1 MGLFS
6 KNYETAGVGISKY
19 APKKKGIAL
28 FFDIVGRKFWKLMQ
42 VNLVYM
48 LFFLPLVMMLPVMT
62 IFKNHYRLSVASMIV
77 MMLIFMVL
85 IGPATAG
92 MTKVIRLFVINKHS
106 FIMRDFFKGFR
117 SNFKNAAIVGFL
129 DCLIILSALAALN
142 VYPALAIQTQ
152 SKLMYIPMVIT
163 FSIFLVIIIMNH
175 YIFLMMTATSL
186 SFKNLLKNSF
196 ALAFVALK
204 QNLLTF
210 IIILAALAVMILLM
224 FYLFPV
230 FLLLVPFF
238 PAAFICLVNCFISY
252 PVIQKYVINPY
263 YTSIGEIN
271 PELVDDT
278 PTDEERIFE
287 DMGGK
292 EKPIENRKKG
302 KGKRIS

>member
-6 KNYETAGVGISKY
+6 KNYETAGVGISKN
-19 APKKKGIAL
+19 APKKKGAAL

-42 VNLVYM
+42 INLVYM
-48 LFFLPLVMMLPVMT
+48 LFYLPLVMVLPVMSL
-62 IFKNHYRLSVASMIV
+62 FKNSYVASITSMVV
-77 MMLIFMVL
+77 MLLIFMVL

-106 FIMRDFFKGFR
+106 FVMRDFFRGFR
-117 SNFKNAAIVGFL
+117 NNFKNAAIVGFI
-129 DCLIILSALAALN
+129 DCLIVISAIASLN

-152 SKLMYIPMVIT
+152 SKLMYIPMVLT
-163 FSIFLVIIIMNH
+163 FSLFLVIIIMNH

-186 SFKNLLKNSF
+186 SLKNILKNSF

-210 IIILAALAVMILLM
+210 VISLLVVALMVVIE
-224 FYLFPV
+224 FYFLPV

-238 PAAFICLVNCFISY
+238 PAAILCLLNCFISY
-252 PVIQKYVINPY
+252 PIIQKYVINPY

-271 PELVDDT
+271 PELVDDS
-278 PTDEERIFE
+278 PTDEERIFT

-292 EKPIENRKKG
+292 EKPIEKRAKG

>member
-6 KNYETAGVGISKY
+6 KNYETAGVGISKN
-19 APKKKGIAL
+19 APKKKGAAL

-42 VNLVYM
+42 INLVYM
-48 LFFLPLVMMLPVMT
+48 LFYLPLVFVLPVMS
-62 IFKNHYRLSVASMIV
+62 IFKNSYAASITSMIV
-77 MMLIFMVL
+77 MLLIFMVL

-106 FIMRDFFKGFR
+106 FVMRDFFRGFR
-117 SNFKNAAIVGFL
+117 NNFKNAAIVGFI
-129 DCLIILSALAALN
+129 DCLIVISAIASLN

-152 SKLMYIPMVIT
+152 SKLMYIPMVLT
-163 FSIFLVIIIMNH
+163 FSLFLVIIIMNH

-186 SFKNLLKNSF
+186 SLKNILKNSF

-210 IIILAALAVMILLM
+210 IISLLVVALMVVIE
-224 FYLFPV
+224 FYFFPV

-238 PAAFICLVNCFISY
+238 PAAVLCLLNCFISY
-252 PVIQKYVINPY
+252 PIIQKYVINPY

-271 PELVDDT
+271 PELVDDS
-278 PTDEERIFE
+278 PTDEERIFQ

-292 EKPIENRKKG
+292 EKPIEKRTKG